1 MARLIFSFLFVAC
14 ALLGA
19 VYGYAML
26 AEDMQLQADIVQ
38 FFEHLRQTWDH
49 WMQSVQD
56 NIQRKADAIR
66 QWIGNVSGGNLQKIV
81 NTVKNAEGQ

>member
-26 AEDMQLQADIVQ
+26 TDDAQLQADIVQ

-49 WMQSVQD
+49 WVQSVQE
-56 NIQRKADAIR
+56 NIQRKTDFIK
-66 QWIGNVSGGNLQKIV
+66 QWTGGVSGINLQKVV